1 MTNFKFQQN
10 SVNQIY
16 STMLIFSSFWQ
27 MLHDVTMLFTKY
39 LQILNHLQAIQM
51 MFLKLFLICTFKDQN
66 LAEKLTNVEENIFKN
81 WTPRSS
87 WSLFSKNRPSGPMLF
102 ISQNVRLSVRLFV
115 RVSANVDKRERRGGL
130 PMWIIF
136 YFYFIILL

>member
-1 MTNFKFQQN
+1 
-10 SVNQIY
+10 
-16 STMLIFSSFWQ
+16 

-81 WTPRSS
+81 
-87 WSLFSKNRPSGPMLF
+87 
-102 ISQNVRLSVRLFV
+102 
-115 RVSANVDKRERRGGL
+115 
-130 PMWIIF
+130 
-136 YFYFIILL
+136 